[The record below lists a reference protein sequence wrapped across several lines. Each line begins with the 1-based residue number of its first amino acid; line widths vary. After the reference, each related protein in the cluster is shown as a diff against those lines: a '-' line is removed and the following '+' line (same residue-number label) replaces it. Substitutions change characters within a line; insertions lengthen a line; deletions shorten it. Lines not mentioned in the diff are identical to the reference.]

1 MKFKGANGSLF
12 FIFTPSKI
20 TQYMAEDSSVLK
32 IAQTNASLWTTDIF
46 DTETRKEAQILLDK
60 KGDAL
65 IEPFYKDLDFGTGG
79 MRGIMGVGT
88 NRINP
93 YTLGL
98 ATQGLADYA
107 QSFFEGKSLKAA
119 IAFDSRNNSK
129 SFARKVAEVL
139 SANRIH
145 TYLFEDLRPTPELS
159 FSVREL
165 GCDFGIVLTASH
177 NPKEY
182 NGYKVYWNDG
192 GQLVPPHDKAVIE
205 KVRSTGFEDI
215 CWDANESL
223 IETVGTELDEKYTDM
238 IASLSLSNAGKND
251 LNIVFTALHGTSIV
265 SVPPALAKSG
275 FTNVQL
281 VEAQSTPDGNF
292 PTVASPNPEESAAL
306 AMAVSQ
312 AEATGADLVIG
323 CDPDTDRVGIAVND
337 GKGNME
343 LLNGNDT
350 AALLVHYILDTNKNN
365 GTMPTNGFT
374 AATVVTTDLIAD
386 ISAAYGVP
394 CYRCLTGFKWIADI
408 INHKQQEQFLVG
420 GEESYGYLIGDSVR
434 DKDAVASAVMIAE
447 MAAYAKAQG
456 RTVLQQLEAIHREF
470 GQYQERLISITKKG
484 RSGAQ
489 EIADMMIALRKD
501 PPKTLAGSPVI
512 ITTDHINSTQTDLR
526 TGVTSSTGLPA
537 SNVLQFITDAGDKV
551 SARPSGTEPKI
562 KFYFSARATTGDSHA
577 ETKAKLEAK
586 INTFIGELNL

>member
-1 MKFKGANGSLF
+1 MSD
-12 FIFTPSKI
+12 
-20 TQYMAEDSSVLK
+20 QSSVLN
-32 IAQTNASLWTTDIF
+32 IATKNATLWTSDIF
-46 DTETRKEAQILLDK
+46 DIETRQAAQAMLDAG
-60 KGDAL
+60 GDEL

-98 ATQGLADYA
+98 ATQGLANYA
-107 QSFFEGKSLKAA
+107 KNEFGKKPLKAA

-129 SFARKVAEVL
+129 AFARKVAEVL
-139 SANRIH
+139 SANAVQ

-159 FSVREL
+159 FTVREL

-192 GQLVPPHDKAVIE
+192 GQLVPPHDKGVIE
-205 KVRSTGFEDI
+205 QVRITGFNDI
-215 CWDANESL
+215 RWDANESL
-223 IETVGTELDEKYTDM
+223 IETVGEVLDEKYTDM
-238 IASLSLSNAGKND
+238 IAGLSLSNAGKTD
-251 LNIVFTALHGTSIV
+251 LNIVFTALHGTSII
-265 SVPPALAKSG
+265 SVPPALAKAG

-306 AMAVSQ
+306 AMAVAQ
-312 AEATGADLVIG
+312 AEATNADLVIG
-323 CDPDTDRVGIAVND
+323 CDPDTDRVGIAAND
-337 GKGNME
+337 GTGKMQ

-350 AALLVHYILDTNKNN
+350 AALLVHYILDAYKNN

-386 ISAAYGVP
+386 ISSAHGVP

-408 INHKQQEQFLVG
+408 INHKPQEQFLVG
-420 GEESYGYLIGDSVR
+420 GEESYGYLIGDAVR

-447 MAAYAKAQG
+447 MAAHAKTQG
-456 RTVLQQLEAIHREF
+456 RTVLQQLETIHREF

-489 EIADMMIALRKD
+489 EIADMMTALRND
-501 PPKTLAGSPVI
+501 PPKTLAGSPVVI
-512 ITTDHINSTQTDLR
+512 AIDHSSSTQIDLR
-526 TGVTSSTGLPA
+526 TGTTTNTELPA
-537 SNVLQFITDAGDKV
+537 SNVLQFITEAGDKV

-562 KFYFSARATTGDSHA
+562 KFYFSVRATTGDSHA
-577 ETKAKLEAK
+577 VTKAELERK
-586 INTFIGELNL
+586 IDTFIEELNL

>member
-1 MKFKGANGSLF
+1 MS
-12 FIFTPSKI
+12 T
-20 TQYMAEDSSVLK
+20 DVLA
-32 IAQTNASLWTTDIF
+32 IATKNATLWTSELF
-46 DTETRKEAQILLDK
+46 DTETRAAAQAMLDAG
-60 KGDAL
+60 GDAL

-98 ATQGLADYA
+98 ATQGLAAYA
-107 QSFFEGKSLKAA
+107 KAHFEGKSLKAA
-119 IAFDSRNNSK
+119 IAYDSRNNSK
-129 SFARKVAEVL
+129 AFARKVAEVL
-139 SANRIH
+139 SANGVY

-205 KVRSTGFEDI
+205 KVRATSFQDI
-215 CWDANESL
+215 RWDANEAL
-223 IETVGTELDEKYTDM
+223 IETVGIELDEKYTDM
-238 IASLSLSNAGKND
+238 IAGLSLSNAGKND

-265 SVPPALAKSG
+265 SVPPALAKAG

-306 AMAVSQ
+306 AMAVAQ

-323 CDPDTDRVGIAVND
+323 CDPDTDRVGIAAND
-337 GKGNME
+337 GTGKMQ

-350 AALLVHYILDTNKNN
+350 AALLVHYILDAYKEN
-365 GTMPTNGFT
+365 GTLPSNGFT

-408 INHKQQEQFLVG
+408 INHKPSEQFLVG
-420 GEESYGYLIGDSVR
+420 GEESYGYLIGDAVR

-447 MAAYAKAQG
+447 MAANAKAKG

-489 EIADMMIALRKD
+489 EIADMMTALRNN

-512 ITTDHINSTQTDLR
+512 IAIDHSNSTQTDLR
-526 TGVTSSTGLPA
+526 TGATSSTELPG
-537 SNVLQFITDAGDKV
+537 SNVLQFITEAGDKV

-562 KFYFSARATTGDSHA
+562 KFYFSVRTTTSESHA
-577 ETKAKLEAK
+577 ATKAELERK
-586 INTFIGELNL
+586 IDTFIEELNL

>member
-1 MKFKGANGSLF
+1 MSADVLS
-12 FIFTPSKI
+12 IA
-20 TQYMAEDSSVLK
+20 TQ
-32 IAQTNASLWTTDIF
+32 NATLWTSDLF
-46 DTETRKEAQILLDK
+46 NAETRAEAETLLKEG
-60 KGDAL
+60 GDAL

-98 ATQGLADYA
+98 ATQGLAAYA
-107 QSFFEGKSLKAA
+107 KSFFDGKPLKAA

-139 SANRIH
+139 SANGVH
-145 TYLFEDLRPTPELS
+145 TFLFEDLRPTPELS
-159 FSVREL
+159 FAVREL

-182 NGYKVYWNDG
+182 NGYKVYWDDG
-192 GQLVPPHDKAVIE
+192 GQLVPPHDSAVIE
-205 KVRSTGFEDI
+205 KVRATRFEDI
-215 CWDANESL
+215 RWDANEAL
-223 IETVGTELDEKYTDM
+223 IETVGTAIDDKYTYM
-238 IASLSLSNAGKND
+238 VAGLSLSNAGKTELD
-251 LNIVFTALHGTSIV
+251 IVFTALHGTSIV
-265 SVPPALAKSG
+265 SVPPALAKAG

-306 AMAVSQ
+306 AMAVAQ
-312 AEATGADLVIG
+312 AEATNADLVIG
-323 CDPDTDRVGIAVND
+323 CDPDTDRVGIAVNNGT
-337 GKGNME
+337 GKMQ

-350 AALLVHYILDTNKNN
+350 AALLVHYILEAYKRN
-365 GTMPTNGFT
+365 GTLPANGFT
-374 AATVVTTDLIAD
+374 AATVVTTDLIAE
-386 ISAAYGVP
+386 ISAAYEVP

-408 INHKQQEQFLVG
+408 IKNKPEEQFLVG
-420 GEESYGYLIGDSVR
+420 GEESYGYLIGDAVR

-447 MAAYAKAQG
+447 MAANAKAQG

-489 EIADMMIALRKD
+489 EIADIMTALRND
-501 PPKTLAGSPVI
+501 PPKNLAGSPVI
-512 ITTDHINSTQTDLR
+512 IAIDHGKATQTDLR
-526 TGVTSSTGLPA
+526 TGATHSTELPA
-537 SNVLQFITDAGDKV
+537 SNVLQFITEAGDKV

-562 KFYFSARATTGDSHA
+562 KFYFSVRTTTGDSHA
-577 ETKAKLEAK
+577 ATKAELERK
-586 INTFIGELNL
+586 IDTFIEELNL

>member
-1 MKFKGANGSLF
+1 MSADVLSLA
-12 FIFTPSKI
+12 
-20 TQYMAEDSSVLK
+20 TQ
-32 IAQTNASLWTTDIF
+32 NATLWTSDLF
-46 DTETRKEAQILLDK
+46 DAETRAEAQALLEQG
-60 KGDAL
+60 GDTL

-98 ATQGLADYA
+98 ATQGLAVYA
-107 QSFFEGKSLKAA
+107 HQSMGRKDLKAA
-119 IAFDSRNNSK
+119 IAYDSRNNSK
-129 SFARKVAEVL
+129 AFARKVAEVL
-139 SANRIH
+139 SANGVH
-145 TYLFEDLRPTPELS
+145 TYLFEELRPTPELS
-159 FSVREL
+159 FAVREL

-192 GQLVPPHDKAVIE
+192 GQLVPPHDKGVIE
-205 KVRSTGFEDI
+205 QVRATRFEDI
-215 CWDANESL
+215 RWDANEAL
-223 IETVGTELDEKYTDM
+223 IETVGTAIDDKYTDM
-238 IASLSLSNAGKND
+238 VAGLSLSNAGKTELD
-251 LNIVFTALHGTSIV
+251 IVFTALHGTSIV
-265 SVPPALAKSG
+265 SVPPALAKAG

-281 VEAQSTPDGNF
+281 VEAQSAPDGNF

-306 AMAVSQ
+306 AMAVAQ

-323 CDPDTDRVGIAVND
+323 CDPDTDRVGIAAND
-337 GKGNME
+337 GTGKMQ

-350 AALLVHYILDTNKNN
+350 AALLVHYILNAYKEN
-365 GTMPTNGFT
+365 GTLPSNGFT

-408 INHKQQEQFLVG
+408 INHKPEEQFLVG
-420 GEESYGYLIGDSVR
+420 GEESYGYLIGDAVR

-447 MAAYAKAQG
+447 MAANAKAQG

-489 EIADMMIALRKD
+489 EIADMMTALRND
-501 PPKTLAGSPVI
+501 PPKTLAGSPVVI
-512 ITTDHINSTQTDLR
+512 AIDHNNSTQTDLR
-526 TGVTSSTGLPA
+526 TGATSSTALPA
-537 SNVLQFITDAGDKV
+537 SNVLQFITEAGDKV

-562 KFYFSARATTGDSHA
+562 KFYFSVRATTGHSHA
-577 ETKAKLEAK
+577 ATKAELERK
-586 INTFIGELNL
+586 IDTFIEELNL

>member
-1 MKFKGANGSLF
+1 MSADVLSLA
-12 FIFTPSKI
+12 
-20 TQYMAEDSSVLK
+20 TQ
-32 IAQTNASLWTTDIF
+32 NATLWTSDLF
-46 DTETRKEAQILLDK
+46 DAETRAEAQALLEQG
-60 KGDAL
+60 GDTL

-98 ATQGLADYA
+98 ATQGLAVYA
-107 QSFFEGKSLKAA
+107 HQSMGRKDLKAA
-119 IAFDSRNNSK
+119 IAYDSRNNSQ

-139 SANRIH
+139 SANGVH
-145 TYLFEDLRPTPELS
+145 TYLFEELRPTPELS
-159 FSVREL
+159 FAVREL

-192 GQLVPPHDKAVIE
+192 GQLVPPHDKGVIE
-205 KVRSTGFEDI
+205 QVRATRFEDI
-215 CWDANESL
+215 RWDANEAL
-223 IETVGTELDEKYTDM
+223 IETVGTAIDDKYTDM
-238 IASLSLSNAGKND
+238 VAGLSLSNAGKTELD
-251 LNIVFTALHGTSIV
+251 IVFTALHGTSIV
-265 SVPPALAKSG
+265 SVPPALAKAG

-281 VEAQSTPDGNF
+281 VEAQSAPDGNF

-306 AMAVSQ
+306 AMAVAQ

-323 CDPDTDRVGIAVND
+323 CDPDTDRVGIAAND
-337 GKGNME
+337 GTGKMQ

-350 AALLVHYILDTNKNN
+350 AALLVHYILNAYKEN
-365 GTMPTNGFT
+365 GTLPSNGFT

-408 INHKQQEQFLVG
+408 INHKPEEQFLVG
-420 GEESYGYLIGDSVR
+420 GEESYGYLIGDAVR

-447 MAAYAKAQG
+447 MAANAKAQG
-456 RTVLQQLEAIHREF
+456 RSVLQQLEAIHREF

-489 EIADMMIALRKD
+489 EIADMMTALRND
-501 PPKTLAGSPVI
+501 PPKTLAGSPVVI
-512 ITTDHINSTQTDLR
+512 AIDHNNSTQTDLR
-526 TGVTSSTGLPA
+526 TGATSSTALPA
-537 SNVLQFITDAGDKV
+537 SNVLQFITEAGDKV

-562 KFYFSARATTGDSHA
+562 KFYFSVRATTGHSHA
-577 ETKAKLEAK
+577 ATKAELERK
-586 INTFIGELNL
+586 IDTFIEELNL

>member
-1 MKFKGANGSLF
+1 MSADVLSLA
-12 FIFTPSKI
+12 
-20 TQYMAEDSSVLK
+20 TQ
-32 IAQTNASLWTTDIF
+32 NATLWTSDLF
-46 DTETRKEAQILLDK
+46 DAETRAEAQALLVQG
-60 KGDAL
+60 GDTL

-98 ATQGLADYA
+98 ATQGLAVYA
-107 QSFFEGKSLKAA
+107 QQSMGRKDLKAA
-119 IAFDSRNNSK
+119 IAYDSRNNSQ

-139 SANRIH
+139 SANGVH
-145 TYLFEDLRPTPELS
+145 TYLFEELRPTPELS
-159 FSVREL
+159 FAVREL
-165 GCDFGIVLTASH
+165 SCDFGIVLTASH

-192 GQLVPPHDKAVIE
+192 GQLVPPHDKGVIE
-205 KVRSTGFEDI
+205 QVRATRFEDI
-215 CWDANESL
+215 RWDANEAL
-223 IETVGTELDEKYTDM
+223 IETVGTAIDDKYTDM
-238 IASLSLSNAGKND
+238 VAGLSLSNAGKTELD
-251 LNIVFTALHGTSIV
+251 IVFTALHGTSIV
-265 SVPPALAKSG
+265 SVPPALAKAG

-281 VEAQSTPDGNF
+281 VEAQSAPDGNF

-306 AMAVSQ
+306 AMAVAQ
-312 AEATGADLVIG
+312 AEATNADLVIG
-323 CDPDTDRVGIAVND
+323 CDPDTDRVGIAAND
-337 GKGNME
+337 GTGKMQ

-350 AALLVHYILDTNKNN
+350 AALLVHYILNAYKKN
-365 GTMPTNGFT
+365 GTLPSNGFT

-386 ISAAYGVP
+386 ISAVYGVP

-408 INHKQQEQFLVG
+408 IKNKPEEQFLVG
-420 GEESYGYLIGDSVR
+420 GEESYGYLIGDAVR

-447 MAAYAKAQG
+447 MAANAKAQG

-489 EIADMMIALRKD
+489 EIADMMTALRND
-501 PPKTLAGSPVI
+501 PPKTLAGSPVVI
-512 ITTDHINSTQTDLR
+512 AIDHNNSTQTDLR
-526 TGVTSSTGLPA
+526 TGATSSTALPA
-537 SNVLQFITDAGDKV
+537 SNVLQFITEAGDKV

-562 KFYFSARATTGDSHA
+562 KFYFSVRATTGDRHA
-577 ETKAKLEAK
+577 ATKSELERK
-586 INTFIGELNL
+586 IDTFIEELNL

>member
-1 MKFKGANGSLF
+1 MSA
-12 FIFTPSKI
+12 
-20 TQYMAEDSSVLK
+20 DVLS
-32 IAQTNASLWTTDIF
+32 IATENATLWTSDLF
-46 DTETRKEAQILLDK
+46 DAETRAAAQSMLDAG
-60 KGDAL
+60 GDTL

-93 YTLGL
+93 FTLGL
-98 ATQGLADYA
+98 ATQGLAVYA
-107 QSFFEGKSLKAA
+107 QQSMGRTDLKAA

-129 SFARKVAEVL
+129 AFARKVAEVL
-139 SANRIH
+139 SANGVH

-192 GQLVPPHDKAVIE
+192 GQLVPPHDKGVIE
-205 KVRSTGFEDI
+205 QVRATRFQDI
-215 CWDANESL
+215 RWDANEAL
-223 IETVGTELDEKYTDM
+223 IETVGSELDEKYTDM
-238 IASLSLSNAGKND
+238 IAGLSLSNAGKTD
-251 LNIVFTALHGTSIV
+251 LNIVFTALHGTSII
-265 SVPPALAKSG
+265 SVPPALAKAG

-306 AMAVSQ
+306 AMAVAQ

-323 CDPDTDRVGIAVND
+323 CDPDTDRVGIAAND
-337 GKGNME
+337 GTGKMQ

-350 AALLVHYILDTNKNN
+350 AALLVHYILNAYKEN
-365 GTMPTNGFT
+365 GTLPSNGFT

-408 INHKQQEQFLVG
+408 INHKPEEQFLVG
-420 GEESYGYLIGDSVR
+420 GEESYGYLIGDAVR

-447 MAAYAKAQG
+447 MAANAKAQG

-489 EIADMMIALRKD
+489 EIADMMTALRND
-501 PPKTLAGSPVI
+501 PPKTLAGSPVVI
-512 ITTDHINSTQTDLR
+512 AIDHNNSTQTDLR
-526 TGVTSSTGLPA
+526 TGATSSTALPA
-537 SNVLQFITDAGDKV
+537 SNVLQFITEAGDKV

-562 KFYFSARATTGDSHA
+562 KFYFSVRATTGHSHA
-577 ETKAKLEAK
+577 ATKAELERK
-586 INTFIGELNL
+586 IDTFIEELNL

>member
-1 MKFKGANGSLF
+1 MSADVLSLA
-12 FIFTPSKI
+12 
-20 TQYMAEDSSVLK
+20 TQ
-32 IAQTNASLWTTDIF
+32 NATLWTSDLF
-46 DTETRKEAQILLDK
+46 DAETRAEAQALLEQG
-60 KGDAL
+60 GDTL

-98 ATQGLADYA
+98 ATQGLAVYA
-107 QSFFEGKSLKAA
+107 QQSMGRKDLKAA
-119 IAFDSRNNSK
+119 IAYDSRNNSQ

-139 SANRIH
+139 SANGVH
-145 TYLFEDLRPTPELS
+145 TYLFEELRPTPELS
-159 FSVREL
+159 FAVREL
-165 GCDFGIVLTASH
+165 SCDFGIVLTASH

-192 GQLVPPHDKAVIE
+192 GQLVPPHDKGVIE
-205 KVRSTGFEDI
+205 QVRATRFEDI
-215 CWDANESL
+215 RWDANEAL
-223 IETVGTELDEKYTDM
+223 IETVGTAIDDKYTDM
-238 IASLSLSNAGKND
+238 VAGLSLSNAGKTELD
-251 LNIVFTALHGTSIV
+251 IVFTALHGTSIV
-265 SVPPALAKSG
+265 SVPPALAKAG

-281 VEAQSTPDGNF
+281 VEAQSAPDGNF

-306 AMAVSQ
+306 AMAVAQ

-323 CDPDTDRVGIAVND
+323 CDPDTDRVGIAAND
-337 GKGNME
+337 GTGKMQ

-350 AALLVHYILDTNKNN
+350 AALLVHYILNAYKEN
-365 GTMPTNGFT
+365 GTLPSNGFT

-408 INHKQQEQFLVG
+408 INHKPEEQFLVG
-420 GEESYGYLIGDSVR
+420 GEESYGYLIGDAVR

-447 MAAYAKAQG
+447 MAANAKAQG

-489 EIADMMIALRKD
+489 EIADMMTALRND
-501 PPKTLAGSPVI
+501 PPKTLAGSPVVI
-512 ITTDHINSTQTDLR
+512 AIDHNNSTQTDLR
-526 TGVTSSTGLPA
+526 TGATSSTALPA
-537 SNVLQFITDAGDKV
+537 SNVLQFITEAGDKV

-562 KFYFSARATTGDSHA
+562 KFYFSVRATTGDSHA
-577 ETKAKLEAK
+577 ATKSELERK
-586 INTFIGELNL
+586 IDTFIEELNL

>member
-1 MKFKGANGSLF
+1 MSADVLS
-12 FIFTPSKI
+12 IA
-20 TQYMAEDSSVLK
+20 TQ
-32 IAQTNASLWTTDIF
+32 NATLWTSDLF
-46 DTETRKEAQILLDK
+46 NAETRAEAETLLKEG
-60 KGDAL
+60 GDAL

-98 ATQGLADYA
+98 ATQGLAAYA
-107 QSFFEGKSLKAA
+107 KSFFDGKPLKAA

-139 SANRIH
+139 SANGVH
-145 TYLFEDLRPTPELS
+145 TFLFEDLRPTPELS
-159 FSVREL
+159 FAVREL

-182 NGYKVYWNDG
+182 NGYKVYWDDG
-192 GQLVPPHDKAVIE
+192 GQLVPPHDSAVIE
-205 KVRSTGFEDI
+205 KVRATRFEDI
-215 CWDANESL
+215 RWDANEAL
-223 IETVGTELDEKYTDM
+223 IETVGTAIDDKYTDM
-238 IASLSLSNAGKND
+238 VAGLSLSNAGKTELD
-251 LNIVFTALHGTSIV
+251 IVFTALHGTSIV
-265 SVPPALAKSG
+265 SVPPALAKAG

-281 VEAQSTPDGNF
+281 VEAQSAPDGNF

-306 AMAVSQ
+306 AMAVAQ
-312 AEATGADLVIG
+312 AEATNADLVIG
-323 CDPDTDRVGIAVND
+323 CDPDTDRVGIAVNNGT
-337 GKGNME
+337 GKMQ

-350 AALLVHYILDTNKNN
+350 AALLVHYILEAYKRN
-365 GTMPTNGFT
+365 GTLPANGFT
-374 AATVVTTDLIAD
+374 AATVVTTDLIAE
-386 ISAAYGVP
+386 ISAAYEVP

-408 INHKQQEQFLVG
+408 IKNKPEEQFLVG
-420 GEESYGYLIGDSVR
+420 GEESYGYLIGDAVR

-447 MAAYAKAQG
+447 MAANAKAQG

-489 EIADMMIALRKD
+489 EIADMMTALRND
-501 PPKTLAGSPVI
+501 PPKNLAGSPVI
-512 ITTDHINSTQTDLR
+512 IAIDHGKATQTDLR
-526 TGVTSSTGLPA
+526 TGATHSTELPA
-537 SNVLQFITDAGDKV
+537 SNVLQFITEAGDKV

-562 KFYFSARATTGDSHA
+562 KFYFSVRTTTGDSHA
-577 ETKAKLEAK
+577 ATKAELERK
-586 INTFIGELNL
+586 IDTFIEELNL

>member
-1 MKFKGANGSLF
+1 MSADVLS
-12 FIFTPSKI
+12 IA
-20 TQYMAEDSSVLK
+20 TQ
-32 IAQTNASLWTTDIF
+32 NATLWTSDLF
-46 DTETRKEAQILLDK
+46 DAETRAEAEALLK
-60 KGDAL
+60 KGGDAL

-88 NRINP
+88 NRINA

-98 ATQGLADYA
+98 ATQGLASYA
-107 QSFFEGKSLKAA
+107 QTFFNGKPLKAA

-139 SANRIH
+139 SANGVH
-145 TYLFEDLRPTPELS
+145 TFLFEDLRPTPELS
-159 FSVREL
+159 FAVREL

-192 GQLVPPHDKAVIE
+192 GQLVPPHDSAVIE
-205 KVRSTGFEDI
+205 QVRATRFEDI
-215 CWDANESL
+215 RWDANEAL
-223 IETVGTELDEKYTDM
+223 IEIVGTAIDDKYTDM
-238 IASLSLSNAGKND
+238 VAGLSLSNAGKTELD
-251 LNIVFTALHGTSIV
+251 IVFTALHGTSIV
-265 SVPPALAKSG
+265 SVPPALAKAG
-275 FTNVQL
+275 FTNVHL

-306 AMAVSQ
+306 AMAVAQ
-312 AEATGADLVIG
+312 AEATNADLVIG

-337 GKGNME
+337 GTGKMQ

-350 AALLVHYILDTNKNN
+350 AALLVHYILNAYKTN
-365 GTMPTNGFT
+365 GTIPANGFT

-408 INHKQQEQFLVG
+408 INNKPEEQFLVG
-420 GEESYGYLIGDSVR
+420 GEESYGYLIGDDVR

-447 MAAYAKAQG
+447 MAANAKAQG

-489 EIADMMIALRKD
+489 EIADMMTALRND

-512 ITTDHINSTQTDLR
+512 VAIDHSNSTQTDLR
-526 TGVTSSTGLPA
+526 TGATSSTELPG
-537 SNVLQFITDAGDKV
+537 SNVLQFITEAGDKV

-562 KFYFSARATTGDSHA
+562 KFYFSVRTTTGESHA
-577 ETKAKLEAK
+577 ATKAELERK
-586 INTFIGELNL
+586 IDTFIEELNL

>member
-1 MKFKGANGSLF
+1 MSADVLS
-12 FIFTPSKI
+12 IA
-20 TQYMAEDSSVLK
+20 TQ
-32 IAQTNASLWTTDIF
+32 NATLWTSDLF
-46 DTETRKEAQILLDK
+46 NAETRAEAETLLKEG
-60 KGDAL
+60 GDAL

-98 ATQGLADYA
+98 ATQGLAAYA
-107 QSFFEGKSLKAA
+107 KSFFDGKPLKAA

-139 SANRIH
+139 SANGVH
-145 TYLFEDLRPTPELS
+145 TFLFEDLRPTPELS
-159 FSVREL
+159 FAVREL

-182 NGYKVYWNDG
+182 NGYKVYWDDG
-192 GQLVPPHDKAVIE
+192 GQLVPPHDSAVIE
-205 KVRSTGFEDI
+205 KVRATRFEDI
-215 CWDANESL
+215 RWDANEAL
-223 IETVGTELDEKYTDM
+223 IETVGTAIDDKYTDM
-238 IASLSLSNAGKND
+238 VAGLSLSNAGKTELD
-251 LNIVFTALHGTSIV
+251 IVFTALHGTSIV
-265 SVPPALAKSG
+265 SVPPALAKAG

-281 VEAQSTPDGNF
+281 VEAQSAPDGNF

-306 AMAVSQ
+306 AMAVAQ
-312 AEATGADLVIG
+312 AEATNADLVIG
-323 CDPDTDRVGIAVND
+323 CDPDTDRVGIAVNNGT
-337 GKGNME
+337 GKMQ

-350 AALLVHYILDTNKNN
+350 AALLVHYILEAYKRN
-365 GTMPTNGFT
+365 GTLPANGFT
-374 AATVVTTDLIAD
+374 AATVVTTDLIAE
-386 ISAAYGVP
+386 ISAAYEVP

-408 INHKQQEQFLVG
+408 IKNKPEEQFLVG
-420 GEESYGYLIGDSVR
+420 GEESYGYLIGDAVR

-447 MAAYAKAQG
+447 MAANAKAQG

-489 EIADMMIALRKD
+489 EIADMMTALRND
-501 PPKTLAGSPVI
+501 PPKNLAGSPVI
-512 ITTDHINSTQTDLR
+512 IAIDHGKATQTDLR
-526 TGVTSSTGLPA
+526 TGATHSTELPA
-537 SNVLQFITDAGDKV
+537 SNVLQFITEAGDKV

-562 KFYFSARATTGDSHA
+562 KFYFSVRTTTGGSHA
-577 ETKAKLEAK
+577 ATKAELERK
-586 INTFIGELNL
+586 IDTFIEELNL

>member
-1 MKFKGANGSLF
+1 MSA
-12 FIFTPSKI
+12 
-20 TQYMAEDSSVLK
+20 DVLS
-32 IAQTNASLWTTDIF
+32 IATHNATLWTSDLF
-46 DTETRKEAQILLDK
+46 DAKTRAEARELLDQG
-60 KGDAL
+60 GDAL

-98 ATQGLADYA
+98 ATQGLAAYA
-107 QSFFEGKSLKAA
+107 QTFFNGKPLKAA

-139 SANRIH
+139 SANGVH
-145 TYLFEDLRPTPELS
+145 TFLFEDLRPTPELS
-159 FSVREL
+159 YAVREL

-192 GQLVPPHDKAVIE
+192 GQLVPPHDIAVIE
-205 KVRSTGFEDI
+205 KVRATRFEDI
-215 CWDANESL
+215 RWNANEAL
-223 IETVGTELDEKYTDM
+223 IETVGTAVDDKYIDMVAALSLNNVGKTELD
-238 IASLSLSNAGKND
+238 
-251 LNIVFTALHGTSIV
+251 IVFTALHGTSIV
-265 SVPPALAKSG
+265 SVPPALAKAG

-281 VEAQSTPDGNF
+281 VEAQSTPDVNF

-306 AMAVSQ
+306 AMAVAQ
-312 AEATGADLVIG
+312 AEATNADLVIG

-337 GKGNME
+337 GTGKMQ

-350 AALLVHYILDTNKNN
+350 AALLVHYILDAYKTN
-365 GTMPTNGFT
+365 GTLPANGFT

-408 INHKQQEQFLVG
+408 INNKPEEQFLVG
-420 GEESYGYLIGDSVR
+420 GEESYGYLIGDEVR

-447 MAAYAKAQG
+447 MAANDKAQG

-470 GQYQERLISITKKG
+470 GQYQERLIAVTKKG
-484 RSGAQ
+484 RPGAQ
-489 EIADMMIALRKD
+489 EIADMMTALRND

-512 ITTDHINSTQTDLR
+512 IAIDHGKSTQTDLL
-526 TGVTSSTGLPA
+526 TGATSSTELPA
-537 SNVLQFITDAGDKV
+537 SNVLQFVTEAGDKV

-562 KFYFSARATTGDSHA
+562 KFYFSVRATTGDSHA
-577 ETKAKLEAK
+577 ETKAELERK
-586 INTFIGELNL
+586 IDTFIKELNL

>member
-1 MKFKGANGSLF
+1 MSADVLS
-12 FIFTPSKI
+12 IA
-20 TQYMAEDSSVLK
+20 TQ
-32 IAQTNASLWTTDIF
+32 NATLWTSDLF
-46 DTETRKEAQILLDK
+46 DAETRAEAQALLEQG
-60 KGDAL
+60 GDTL

-98 ATQGLADYA
+98 ATQGLAVYA
-107 QSFFEGKSLKAA
+107 QQSMGRKDLKAA
-119 IAFDSRNNSK
+119 IAYDSRNNSQ

-139 SANRIH
+139 SANGVH
-145 TYLFEDLRPTPELS
+145 TYLFEELRPTPELS
-159 FSVREL
+159 FAVREL
-165 GCDFGIVLTASH
+165 SCDFGIVLTASH

-192 GQLVPPHDKAVIE
+192 GQLVPPHDSAVIE
-205 KVRSTGFEDI
+205 KVRATRFEDI
-215 CWDANESL
+215 RWDANEAL
-223 IETVGTELDEKYTDM
+223 IETVGTAIDDKYTDM
-238 IASLSLSNAGKND
+238 VAGLSLSNAGKTELD
-251 LNIVFTALHGTSIV
+251 IVFTALHGTSIV
-265 SVPPALAKSG
+265 SVPPALAKAG

-281 VEAQSTPDGNF
+281 VEAQSAPDGNF

-306 AMAVSQ
+306 AMAVAQ
-312 AEATGADLVIG
+312 AEATNADLVIG

-337 GKGNME
+337 GTGKMQ

-350 AALLVHYILDTNKNN
+350 AALLVHYILEAYKRN
-365 GTMPTNGFT
+365 GTLPANGFT
-374 AATVVTTDLIAD
+374 AATVVTTDLIAE
-386 ISAAYGVP
+386 ISAAYEVP

-408 INHKQQEQFLVG
+408 IKNKPEEQFLVG
-420 GEESYGYLIGDSVR
+420 GEESYGYLIGDAVR

-447 MAAYAKAQG
+447 MAANAKAQG

-489 EIADMMIALRKD
+489 EIADMMTALRND
-501 PPKTLAGSPVI
+501 PPKNLAGSPVI
-512 ITTDHINSTQTDLR
+512 IAIDHGKATQTDLR
-526 TGVTSSTGLPA
+526 TGATHSTELPA
-537 SNVLQFITDAGDKV
+537 SNVLQFITEAGDKV

-562 KFYFSARATTGDSHA
+562 KFYFSVRTTTGGSHA
-577 ETKAKLEAK
+577 ATKAELERK
-586 INTFIGELNL
+586 IDTFIEELNL

>member
-1 MKFKGANGSLF
+1 MSADVLS
-12 FIFTPSKI
+12 IA
-20 TQYMAEDSSVLK
+20 TQ
-32 IAQTNASLWTTDIF
+32 NATLWTSDLF
-46 DTETRKEAQILLDK
+46 DAKTRAEARELLDQG
-60 KGDAL
+60 GDAL

-98 ATQGLADYA
+98 ATQGLAAYA
-107 QSFFEGKSLKAA
+107 QTFFNRKPLKAT

-139 SANRIH
+139 SANGVH
-145 TYLFEDLRPTPELS
+145 TFLFEDLRPTPELS
-159 FSVREL
+159 YAVREL

-192 GQLVPPHDKAVIE
+192 GQLVPPHDSAVIE
-205 KVRSTGFEDI
+205 KVRATRFEDI
-215 CWDANESL
+215 RWDANEAL
-223 IETVGTELDEKYTDM
+223 IETVGTAVDDKYIDM
-238 IASLSLSNAGKND
+238 VAGLTLSNAGKTELD
-251 LNIVFTALHGTSIV
+251 IVFTALHGTSIV
-265 SVPPALAKSG
+265 SVPPALAKAG

-306 AMAVSQ
+306 AMAVAQ
-312 AEATGADLVIG
+312 AEATNADLVIG

-337 GKGNME
+337 GTDKIQ

-350 AALLVHYILDTNKNN
+350 AALLVHYILDAYKTN
-365 GTMPTNGFT
+365 GTLPANGFT

-408 INHKQQEQFLVG
+408 INNKPEEQFLVG
-420 GEESYGYLIGDSVR
+420 GEESYGYLIGDEVR

-447 MAAYAKAQG
+447 MAANAKAQG

-470 GQYQERLISITKKG
+470 GQYQERLIAVTKKG

-489 EIADMMIALRKD
+489 EIADMMTALRND

-512 ITTDHINSTQTDLR
+512 IAIDHGKSTQTDLL
-526 TGVTSSTGLPA
+526 TGATSSTELPA
-537 SNVLQFITDAGDKV
+537 SNVLQFITETGDKV

-562 KFYFSARATTGDSHA
+562 KFYFSVRATTGDSHA
-577 ETKAKLEAK
+577 ETKAELERK
-586 INTFIGELNL
+586 IDTFIKELNL

>member
-1 MKFKGANGSLF
+1 MSADVLSLA
-12 FIFTPSKI
+12 
-20 TQYMAEDSSVLK
+20 TQ
-32 IAQTNASLWTTDIF
+32 NATLWTSDLF
-46 DTETRKEAQILLDK
+46 DAETRAEAQALLEQG
-60 KGDAL
+60 GDTL

-98 ATQGLADYA
+98 ATQGLAVYA
-107 QSFFEGKSLKAA
+107 QQSMGRKDLKAA
-119 IAFDSRNNSK
+119 IAYDSRNNSQ

-139 SANRIH
+139 SANGVH
-145 TYLFEDLRPTPELS
+145 TYLFEELRPTPELS
-159 FSVREL
+159 FAVREL

-192 GQLVPPHDKAVIE
+192 GQLVPPHDKGVIE
-205 KVRSTGFEDI
+205 QVRATRFEDI
-215 CWDANESL
+215 RWDANEAL
-223 IETVGTELDEKYTDM
+223 IETVGTAIDDKYTDM
-238 IASLSLSNAGKND
+238 VAGLSLSNAGKTELD
-251 LNIVFTALHGTSIV
+251 IVFTALHGTSIV
-265 SVPPALAKSG
+265 SVPPALAKAG

-281 VEAQSTPDGNF
+281 VEAQSAPDGNF

-306 AMAVSQ
+306 AMAVAQ

-323 CDPDTDRVGIAVND
+323 CDPDTDRVGIAAND
-337 GKGNME
+337 GTGKMQ

-350 AALLVHYILDTNKNN
+350 AALLVHYILNAYKEN
-365 GTMPTNGFT
+365 GTLPANGFT

-386 ISAAYGVP
+386 ISAVYGVP

-408 INHKQQEQFLVG
+408 IKNKPEEQFLVG
-420 GEESYGYLIGDSVR
+420 GEESYGYLIGDAVR

-447 MAAYAKAQG
+447 MAANAKAQG

-489 EIADMMIALRKD
+489 EIADMMTALRND
-501 PPKTLAGSPVI
+501 PPKTLAGSPVVI
-512 ITTDHINSTQTDLR
+512 AIDHNNSTQTDLR
-526 TGVTSSTGLPA
+526 TGATSSTALPA
-537 SNVLQFITDAGDKV
+537 SNVLQFITEAGDKV

-562 KFYFSARATTGDSHA
+562 KFYFSVRATTGDRHA
-577 ETKAKLEAK
+577 ATKSELERK
-586 INTFIGELNL
+586 IDTFIEELNL

>member
-1 MKFKGANGSLF
+1 MSADVLS
-12 FIFTPSKI
+12 IA
-20 TQYMAEDSSVLK
+20 TQ
-32 IAQTNASLWTTDIF
+32 NATLWTSDLF
-46 DTETRKEAQILLDK
+46 DAETRAEAGALLK
-60 KGDAL
+60 KGGDAL

-88 NRINP
+88 NRINA

-98 ATQGLADYA
+98 ATQGLASYA
-107 QSFFEGKSLKAA
+107 QTFFNGKPLKAA

-139 SANRIH
+139 SANGVH
-145 TYLFEDLRPTPELS
+145 TFLFEDLRPTPELS
-159 FSVREL
+159 FAVREL

-192 GQLVPPHDKAVIE
+192 GQLVPPHDSAVIE
-205 KVRSTGFEDI
+205 QVRATRFEDI
-215 CWDANESL
+215 RWDANEAL
-223 IETVGTELDEKYTDM
+223 IEIVGTSIDDKYTDM
-238 IASLSLSNAGKND
+238 VAGLSLSNAGKTELD
-251 LNIVFTALHGTSIV
+251 IVFTALHGTSIV
-265 SVPPALAKSG
+265 SVPPALAKAG

-306 AMAVSQ
+306 AMAVAQ
-312 AEATGADLVIG
+312 AEATNADIVIG

-337 GKGNME
+337 GTGKMQ

-350 AALLVHYILDTNKNN
+350 AALLVHYILNAYKTN
-365 GTMPTNGFT
+365 GTLPANGFT

-408 INHKQQEQFLVG
+408 INNKPEEQFLVG
-420 GEESYGYLIGDSVR
+420 GEESYGYLIGDDVR

-447 MAAYAKAQG
+447 MAANAKAQG

-489 EIADMMIALRKD
+489 EIADMMTALRND

-512 ITTDHINSTQTDLR
+512 VAIDHAKSTQTDLR
-526 TGVTSSTGLPA
+526 TGATSSTQLPA
-537 SNVLQFITDAGDKV
+537 SNVLQFITEAGDKV

-562 KFYFSARATTGDSHA
+562 KFYFSVRTTTGESHA
-577 ETKAKLEAK
+577 ATKAELERK
-586 INTFIGELNL
+586 IDTFIEELNL

>member
-1 MKFKGANGSLF
+1 MSADVLS
-12 FIFTPSKI
+12 IA
-20 TQYMAEDSSVLK
+20 TQ
-32 IAQTNASLWTTDIF
+32 NATLWTSDLF
-46 DTETRKEAQILLDK
+46 NAETRAEAETLLKEG
-60 KGDAL
+60 GDAL

-98 ATQGLADYA
+98 ATQGLAAYA
-107 QSFFEGKSLKAA
+107 KTFFDGKPLKAA

-139 SANRIH
+139 SANGVH
-145 TYLFEDLRPTPELS
+145 TFLFEDLRPTPELS
-159 FSVREL
+159 FAVREL

-182 NGYKVYWNDG
+182 NGYKVYWDDG
-192 GQLVPPHDKAVIE
+192 GQLVPPHDSAVIE
-205 KVRSTGFEDI
+205 KVRATRFEDI
-215 CWDANESL
+215 RWDANEAL
-223 IETVGTELDEKYTDM
+223 IETVGTAIDDKYTDM
-238 IASLSLSNAGKND
+238 VAGLSLSNAGKTELD
-251 LNIVFTALHGTSIV
+251 IVFTALHGTSIV
-265 SVPPALAKSG
+265 SVPPALAKAG
-275 FTNVQL
+275 FTKVQL
-281 VEAQSTPDGNF
+281 VEAQSAPDGNF

-306 AMAVSQ
+306 AMAVAQ
-312 AEATGADLVIG
+312 AEATNADLVIG

-337 GKGNME
+337 GTGKMQ

-350 AALLVHYILDTNKNN
+350 AALLVHYILEAYKRN
-365 GTMPTNGFT
+365 GTLPANGFT
-374 AATVVTTDLIAD
+374 AATVVTTDLIAE
-386 ISAAYGVP
+386 ISAAYEVP

-408 INHKQQEQFLVG
+408 IKNKPEEQFLVG
-420 GEESYGYLIGDSVR
+420 GEESYGYLIGDAVR

-447 MAAYAKAQG
+447 MAANAKAQG

-489 EIADMMIALRKD
+489 EIADMMTALRND
-501 PPKTLAGSPVI
+501 PPKNLAGSPVI
-512 ITTDHINSTQTDLR
+512 IAIDHGKATQTDLR
-526 TGVTSSTGLPA
+526 TGATHSTELPA
-537 SNVLQFITDAGDKV
+537 SNVLQFITEAGDKV

-562 KFYFSARATTGDSHA
+562 KFYFSVRATTGGSHA
-577 ETKAKLEAK
+577 ATKAELERK
-586 INTFIGELNL
+586 IDTFIEELNL

>member
-1 MKFKGANGSLF
+1 MSADVLSLA
-12 FIFTPSKI
+12 
-20 TQYMAEDSSVLK
+20 TQ
-32 IAQTNASLWTTDIF
+32 NATLWTSDLF
-46 DTETRKEAQILLDK
+46 DAETRAEAQALLEQG
-60 KGDAL
+60 GDTL

-98 ATQGLADYA
+98 ATQGLAVYA
-107 QSFFEGKSLKAA
+107 QQSMGRKDLKAA
-119 IAFDSRNNSK
+119 IAYDSRNNSQ

-139 SANRIH
+139 SANGVH
-145 TYLFEDLRPTPELS
+145 TYLFEELRPTPELS
-159 FSVREL
+159 FAVREL

-192 GQLVPPHDKAVIE
+192 GQLVPPHDKGVIE
-205 KVRSTGFEDI
+205 QVRATRFENI
-215 CWDANESL
+215 RWDANEAL
-223 IETVGTELDEKYTDM
+223 IETVGTAIDDKYTDM
-238 IASLSLSNAGKND
+238 VAGLSLSNAGKTELD
-251 LNIVFTALHGTSIV
+251 IVFTALHGTSIV
-265 SVPPALAKSG
+265 SVPPALAKAG

-281 VEAQSTPDGNF
+281 VEAQSAPDGNF

-306 AMAVSQ
+306 AMAVAQ
-312 AEATGADLVIG
+312 AEATNADLVIG
-323 CDPDTDRVGIAVND
+323 CDPDTDRVGIAAND
-337 GKGNME
+337 GTGKMQ

-350 AALLVHYILDTNKNN
+350 AALLVHYILNAYKEN
-365 GTMPTNGFT
+365 GTLPSNGFT

-408 INHKQQEQFLVG
+408 INHKPEEQFLVG
-420 GEESYGYLIGDSVR
+420 GEESYGYLIGDAVR

-447 MAAYAKAQG
+447 MAANAKSQG

-489 EIADMMIALRKD
+489 EIADMMTALRND
-501 PPKTLAGSPVI
+501 PPKTLAGSPVVI
-512 ITTDHINSTQTDLR
+512 AIDHNNSTQTDLR
-526 TGVTSSTGLPA
+526 TGATSSTALPA
-537 SNVLQFITDAGDKV
+537 SNVLQFITEAGDKV

-562 KFYFSARATTGDSHA
+562 KFYFSVRATTGDRHA
-577 ETKAKLEAK
+577 ATKSELERK
-586 INTFIGELNL
+586 IDTFIEELNL

>member
-1 MKFKGANGSLF
+1 MSADVLS
-12 FIFTPSKI
+12 IA
-20 TQYMAEDSSVLK
+20 TQ
-32 IAQTNASLWTTDIF
+32 NATLWTSDLF
-46 DTETRKEAQILLDK
+46 NAETRAEAETLLKEG
-60 KGDAL
+60 GDAL

-98 ATQGLADYA
+98 ATQGLAAYA
-107 QSFFEGKSLKAA
+107 KSFFDGKPLKAA

-139 SANRIH
+139 SANGVH
-145 TYLFEDLRPTPELS
+145 TFLFEDLRPTPELS
-159 FSVREL
+159 FAVREL

-182 NGYKVYWNDG
+182 NGYKVYWDDG
-192 GQLVPPHDKAVIE
+192 GQLVPPHDSAVIE
-205 KVRSTGFEDI
+205 KVRATRFEDI
-215 CWDANESL
+215 RWDANEAL
-223 IETVGTELDEKYTDM
+223 IETVGTAIDDKYTDM
-238 IASLSLSNAGKND
+238 VAGLSLSNAGKTELD
-251 LNIVFTALHGTSIV
+251 IVFTALHGTSIV
-265 SVPPALAKSG
+265 SVPPALAKAG

-306 AMAVSQ
+306 AMAVAQ
-312 AEATGADLVIG
+312 AEATNADLVIG
-323 CDPDTDRVGIAVND
+323 CDPDTDRVGIAVNNGT
-337 GKGNME
+337 GKMQ

-350 AALLVHYILDTNKNN
+350 AALLVHYILEAYKRN
-365 GTMPTNGFT
+365 GTLPANGFT
-374 AATVVTTDLIAD
+374 AATVVTTDLIAE
-386 ISAAYGVP
+386 ISAAYEVP

-408 INHKQQEQFLVG
+408 IKNKPEEQFLVG
-420 GEESYGYLIGDSVR
+420 GEESYGYLIGDAVR

-447 MAAYAKAQG
+447 MAANAKAQG

-489 EIADMMIALRKD
+489 EIADIMTALRND
-501 PPKTLAGSPVI
+501 PPKNLAGSPVI
-512 ITTDHINSTQTDLR
+512 IAIDHGKATQTDLR
-526 TGVTSSTGLPA
+526 TGATHSTELPA
-537 SNVLQFITDAGDKV
+537 SNVLQFITEAGDKV

-562 KFYFSARATTGDSHA
+562 KFYFSVRTTTGDSHA
-577 ETKAKLEAK
+577 ATKAELERK
-586 INTFIGELNL
+586 IDTFIEELNL

>member
-1 MKFKGANGSLF
+1 MS
-12 FIFTPSKI
+12 T
-20 TQYMAEDSSVLK
+20 DVLS
-32 IAQTNASLWTTDIF
+32 IATENATLWTSDLF
-46 DTETRKEAQILLDK
+46 DAETRAAAQSMLDAG
-60 KGDAL
+60 GDTL

-98 ATQGLADYA
+98 ATQGLAVYA
-107 QSFFEGKSLKAA
+107 QQSMGRKDLKAA
-119 IAFDSRNNSK
+119 IAYDSRNNSQ

-139 SANRIH
+139 SANGVH
-145 TYLFEDLRPTPELS
+145 TYLFEELRPTPELS
-159 FSVREL
+159 FAVREL

-192 GQLVPPHDKAVIE
+192 GQLVPPHDKGVIE
-205 KVRSTGFEDI
+205 QVRATRFEDI
-215 CWDANESL
+215 RWDANEAL
-223 IETVGTELDEKYTDM
+223 IETVGTAIDDKYTDM
-238 IASLSLSNAGKND
+238 VAGLSLSNAGKTELD
-251 LNIVFTALHGTSIV
+251 IVFTALHGTSIV
-265 SVPPALAKSG
+265 SVPPALAKAG

-281 VEAQSTPDGNF
+281 VEAQSAPDGNF

-306 AMAVSQ
+306 AMAVAQ

-323 CDPDTDRVGIAVND
+323 CDPDTDRVGIAAND
-337 GKGNME
+337 GTGKMQ

-350 AALLVHYILDTNKNN
+350 AALLVHYILNAYKEN
-365 GTMPTNGFT
+365 GTLPSNGFT

-408 INHKQQEQFLVG
+408 INHKPEEQFLVG
-420 GEESYGYLIGDSVR
+420 GEESYGYLIGDAVR

-447 MAAYAKAQG
+447 MAANAKAQG

-489 EIADMMIALRKD
+489 EIADMMTALRND
-501 PPKTLAGSPVI
+501 PPKTLAGSPVVI
-512 ITTDHINSTQTDLR
+512 AIDHNNSTQTDLR
-526 TGVTSSTGLPA
+526 TGATSSTALPA
-537 SNVLQFITDAGDKV
+537 SNVLQFITEAGDKV

-562 KFYFSARATTGDSHA
+562 KFYFSVRATTGHSHA
-577 ETKAKLEAK
+577 TTKAELERK
-586 INTFIGELNL
+586 IDTFIEELNL

>member
-1 MKFKGANGSLF
+1 MSADVLSLA
-12 FIFTPSKI
+12 
-20 TQYMAEDSSVLK
+20 TQ
-32 IAQTNASLWTTDIF
+32 NATLWTSDLF
-46 DTETRKEAQILLDK
+46 DAETRAEAQALLEQG
-60 KGDAL
+60 GDTL

-98 ATQGLADYA
+98 ATQGLAVYA
-107 QSFFEGKSLKAA
+107 QQSMGRKDLKAA
-119 IAFDSRNNSK
+119 IAYDSRNNSK
-129 SFARKVAEVL
+129 AFARKVAEVL
-139 SANRIH
+139 SANGVH
-145 TYLFEDLRPTPELS
+145 TYLFEELRPTPELS
-159 FSVREL
+159 FAVREL

-192 GQLVPPHDKAVIE
+192 GQLVPPHDKGVIE
-205 KVRSTGFEDI
+205 QVRATRFEDI
-215 CWDANESL
+215 RWDANEAL
-223 IETVGTELDEKYTDM
+223 IETVGTAIDDKYTDM
-238 IASLSLSNAGKND
+238 VAGLSLSNAGKTELD
-251 LNIVFTALHGTSIV
+251 IVFTALHGTSIV
-265 SVPPALAKSG
+265 SVPPALAKAG

-281 VEAQSTPDGNF
+281 VEAQSAPDGNF

-306 AMAVSQ
+306 AMAVAQ

-323 CDPDTDRVGIAVND
+323 CDPDTDRVGIAAND
-337 GKGNME
+337 GTGKMQ

-350 AALLVHYILDTNKNN
+350 AALLVHYILNAYKEN
-365 GTMPTNGFT
+365 GTLPSNGFT

-408 INHKQQEQFLVG
+408 INHKPEEQFLVG
-420 GEESYGYLIGDSVR
+420 GEESYGYLIGDAVR

-447 MAAYAKAQG
+447 MAANAKSQG

-489 EIADMMIALRKD
+489 EIADMMTALRND
-501 PPKTLAGSPVI
+501 PPKTLAGSPVVI
-512 ITTDHINSTQTDLR
+512 AIDHNNSTQTDLR
-526 TGVTSSTGLPA
+526 TGATSSTALPA
-537 SNVLQFITDAGDKV
+537 SNVLQFITEAGDKV

-562 KFYFSARATTGDSHA
+562 KFYFSVRATTGHSHA
-577 ETKAKLEAK
+577 ATKAELERK
-586 INTFIGELNL
+586 IDTFIEELNL

>member
-1 MKFKGANGSLF
+1 MSADVLS
-12 FIFTPSKI
+12 IA
-20 TQYMAEDSSVLK
+20 TQ
-32 IAQTNASLWTTDIF
+32 NATLWTSDLF
-46 DTETRKEAQILLDK
+46 NAETRAEAETLLKEG
-60 KGDAL
+60 GDAL

-98 ATQGLADYA
+98 ATQGLAAYA
-107 QSFFEGKSLKAA
+107 KSFFDGKPLKAA

-139 SANRIH
+139 SANGVH
-145 TYLFEDLRPTPELS
+145 TFLFEDLRPTPELS
-159 FSVREL
+159 FAVREL

-182 NGYKVYWNDG
+182 NGYKVYWDDG
-192 GQLVPPHDKAVIE
+192 GQLVPPHDSAVIE
-205 KVRSTGFEDI
+205 KVRATRFEDI
-215 CWDANESL
+215 RWDANEAL
-223 IETVGTELDEKYTDM
+223 IETVGTAIDDKYTDM
-238 IASLSLSNAGKND
+238 VAGLSLSNAGKTELD
-251 LNIVFTALHGTSIV
+251 IVFTALHGTSIV
-265 SVPPALAKSG
+265 SVPPALAKAG

-281 VEAQSTPDGNF
+281 VEAQSAPDGNF

-306 AMAVSQ
+306 AMAVAQ
-312 AEATGADLVIG
+312 AEATNADLVIG

-337 GKGNME
+337 GTGKMQ

-350 AALLVHYILDTNKNN
+350 AALLVHYILEAYKRN
-365 GTMPTNGFT
+365 GTLPANGFT
-374 AATVVTTDLIAD
+374 AATVVTTDLIAE
-386 ISAAYGVP
+386 ISAAYEVP

-408 INHKQQEQFLVG
+408 IKNKPEEQFLVG
-420 GEESYGYLIGDSVR
+420 GEESYGYLIGDAVR

-447 MAAYAKAQG
+447 MAANAKAQG

-489 EIADMMIALRKD
+489 EIADMMTALRND
-501 PPKTLAGSPVI
+501 PPKNLAGSPVI
-512 ITTDHINSTQTDLR
+512 IAIDHGKATQTDLR
-526 TGVTSSTGLPA
+526 TGATHSTELPA
-537 SNVLQFITDAGDKV
+537 SNVLQFITEAGDKV

-562 KFYFSARATTGDSHA
+562 KFYFSVRTTTGGSHA
-577 ETKAKLEAK
+577 ATKAELERK
-586 INTFIGELNL
+586 IDTFIEELNL

>member
-1 MKFKGANGSLF
+1 MSADVLS
-12 FIFTPSKI
+12 IA
-20 TQYMAEDSSVLK
+20 TQ
-32 IAQTNASLWTTDIF
+32 NATLWTSDLF
-46 DTETRKEAQILLDK
+46 NAETRAEAETLLKEG
-60 KGDAL
+60 GDAL

-98 ATQGLADYA
+98 ATQGLAAYA
-107 QSFFEGKSLKAA
+107 KTFFDGKPLKAA

-139 SANRIH
+139 SANGVH
-145 TYLFEDLRPTPELS
+145 TFLFEDLRPTPELS
-159 FSVREL
+159 FAVREL

-182 NGYKVYWNDG
+182 NGYKVYWDDG
-192 GQLVPPHDKAVIE
+192 GQLVPPHDSAVIE
-205 KVRSTGFEDI
+205 KVRATRFEDI
-215 CWDANESL
+215 RWDANEAL
-223 IETVGTELDEKYTDM
+223 IETVGTAIDDKYTDM
-238 IASLSLSNAGKND
+238 VAGLSLSNAGKTELD
-251 LNIVFTALHGTSIV
+251 IVFTALHGTSIV
-265 SVPPALAKSG
+265 SVPPALAKAG

-281 VEAQSTPDGNF
+281 VEAQSAPDGNF

-306 AMAVSQ
+306 AMAVAQ
-312 AEATGADLVIG
+312 AEATNADLVIG

-337 GKGNME
+337 GTGKMQ

-350 AALLVHYILDTNKNN
+350 AALLVHYILEAYKRN
-365 GTMPTNGFT
+365 GTLPANGFT
-374 AATVVTTDLIAD
+374 SATVVTTDLIAE
-386 ISAAYGVP
+386 ISAAYEVP

-408 INHKQQEQFLVG
+408 IKNKPEEQFLVG
-420 GEESYGYLIGDSVR
+420 GEESYGYLIGDAVR

-447 MAAYAKAQG
+447 MAANAKAQG

-489 EIADMMIALRKD
+489 EIADMMTALRND
-501 PPKTLAGSPVI
+501 PPKNLAGSPVI
-512 ITTDHINSTQTDLR
+512 IAIDHGKATQTDLR
-526 TGVTSSTGLPA
+526 TGATHSTELPA
-537 SNVLQFITDAGDKV
+537 SNVLQFITEAGDKV

-562 KFYFSARATTGDSHA
+562 KFYFSVRTTTGGSHA
-577 ETKAKLEAK
+577 ATKAELERK
-586 INTFIGELNL
+586 IDTFIEELNL

>member
-1 MKFKGANGSLF
+1 MSADVLS
-12 FIFTPSKI
+12 IA
-20 TQYMAEDSSVLK
+20 TQ
-32 IAQTNASLWTTDIF
+32 NATLWTSDLF
-46 DTETRKEAQILLDK
+46 NAETRAEAETLLKEG
-60 KGDAL
+60 GDAL

-98 ATQGLADYA
+98 ATQGLAAYA
-107 QSFFEGKSLKAA
+107 KSFFDGKPLKAA

-139 SANRIH
+139 SANGVH
-145 TYLFEDLRPTPELS
+145 TFLFEDLRPTPELS
-159 FSVREL
+159 FAVREL

-182 NGYKVYWNDG
+182 NGYKVYWDDG
-192 GQLVPPHDKAVIE
+192 GQLVPPHDSAVIE
-205 KVRSTGFEDI
+205 KVRATRFEDI
-215 CWDANESL
+215 RWDANEAL
-223 IETVGTELDEKYTDM
+223 IETVGTAIDDKYTDM
-238 IASLSLSNAGKND
+238 VAGLSLSNAGKTELD
-251 LNIVFTALHGTSIV
+251 IVFTALHGTSIV
-265 SVPPALAKSG
+265 SVPPALAKAG
-275 FTNVQL
+275 FTKVQL
-281 VEAQSTPDGNF
+281 VEAQSAPDGNF

-306 AMAVSQ
+306 AMAVAQ
-312 AEATGADLVIG
+312 AEATNADLVIG

-337 GKGNME
+337 GTGKMQ

-350 AALLVHYILDTNKNN
+350 AALLVHYILEAYKRN
-365 GTMPTNGFT
+365 GTLPANGFT
-374 AATVVTTDLIAD
+374 AATVVTTDLIAE
-386 ISAAYGVP
+386 ISAAYEVP

-408 INHKQQEQFLVG
+408 IKNKPEEQFLVG
-420 GEESYGYLIGDSVR
+420 GEESYGYLIGDAVR

-447 MAAYAKAQG
+447 MAANAKAQG

-489 EIADMMIALRKD
+489 EIADMMTALRND
-501 PPKTLAGSPVI
+501 PPKNLAGSPVI
-512 ITTDHINSTQTDLR
+512 IAIDHGKATQTDLR
-526 TGVTSSTGLPA
+526 TGATHSTELPA
-537 SNVLQFITDAGDKV
+537 SNVLQFITEAGDKV

-562 KFYFSARATTGDSHA
+562 KFYFSVRTTTGGSHA
-577 ETKAKLEAK
+577 ATKAELERK
-586 INTFIGELNL
+586 IDTFIEELNL